1 MIGDVFTRWAVVTK
15 HDGAPTEGCVYT
27 HKDKAIKRMRA
38 MATPEKFDVRRIVV
52 MSEETLAAVIE
63 KLAKARP

>member
-27 HKDKAIKRMRA
+27 HKDKALKRMRA
-38 MATPEKFDVRRIVV
+38 MANPENFDVCRIAV
-52 MSEETLAAVIE
+52 MSEATLAAVVE
-63 KLAKARP
+63 MLAKARP